1 MTRKTEEFIEHFG
14 VKGMKWG
21 VRNKPSKREAAIR
34 NQRANAAAR
43 RRQLSDGDLKNFIER
58 LSDEKK
64 LKTLVDEDLTPAKA
78 ATKKILSASGQK
90 VAAGVV
96 TGAVAYGLK
105 ALFTKKFEID
115 KFADYSFPNPK
126 KK

>member
-1 MTRKTEEFIEHFG
+1 MTEVNDILEHYG
-14 VKGMKWG
+14 IKGMKWG
-21 VRNKPSKREAAIR
+21 VRNKPTKREAVIR
-34 NQRANAAAR
+34 NQRATVAAR
-43 RRQLSDGDLKNFIER
+43 RRHLSDGDLKNFIER
-58 LSDEKK
+58 LSNEKK

-90 VAAGVV
+90 VATGLV